1 MFVRTLM
8 APNPNS
14 QLDRTNW
21 FAIDFD
27 AQPAR
32 VIATSL
38 VVIQVALF
46 LIGRAIDLATQSAVA
61 YGFFAT
67 MLRFATLVFTDAVR
81 VRMPIR
87 RAAFW
92 AGAVTFGMIFG
103 AIPYAQWRARLT
115 RTGR

>member
-1 MFVRTLM
+1 MRTLM

-14 QLDRTNW
+14 QLDRAHW

-38 VVIQVALF
+38 VVVQVALF
-46 LIGRAIDLATQSAVA
+46 LIGRAFDLAVRAEVA

-67 MLRFATLVFTDAVR
+67 MLLFAALVFMDALS
-81 VRMPIR
+81 VRMPIK
-87 RAAFW
+87 RAALW
-92 AGAVTFGMIFG
+92 AAAVTIGMIFG
-103 AIPYAQWRARLT
+103 AIPYAQRRAHLT
-115 RTGR
+115 RAAR

>member
-1 MFVRTLM
+1 MRTLM

-14 QLDRTNW
+14 QLDHTNW

-38 VVIQVALF
+38 VVVQVALF
-46 LIGRAIDLATQSAVA
+46 LIGRGIDLATQSAVA

-67 MLRFATLVFTDAVR
+67 MLLFATLVFVDALS
-81 VRMPIR
+81 VRMPLR

-92 AGAVTFGMIFG
+92 AAVVTIGMIFG
-103 AIPYAQWRARLT
+103 AIPYARRRQSLRRDVP
-115 RTGR
+115 

>member
-1 MFVRTLM
+1 MRTLM

-21 FAIDFD
+21 FAVDFD

-38 VVIQVALF
+38 VVVQVALF
-46 LIGRAIDLATQSAVA
+46 LVGRAIDLATQSAVA
-61 YGFFAT
+61 YGFFAA
-67 MLRFATLVFTDAVR
+67 MLLFATLVFADALS

-92 AGAVTFGMIFG
+92 AAAVTIGMIFG
-103 AIPYAQWRARLT
+103 AIPYAHRRQSLRRDV
-115 RTGR
+115 R